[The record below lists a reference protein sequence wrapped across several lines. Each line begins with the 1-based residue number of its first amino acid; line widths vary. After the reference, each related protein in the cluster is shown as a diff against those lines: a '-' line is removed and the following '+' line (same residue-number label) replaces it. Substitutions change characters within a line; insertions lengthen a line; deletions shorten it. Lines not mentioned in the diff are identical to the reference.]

1 MRNTSIGLAALMATA
16 AVAHAADNVSGD
28 ALRGMVTGKT
38 VHVAT
43 AVGTVPISFRG
54 DGTMSGRSQGLASYT
69 MATSDRG
76 RWWVSGNR
84 LCQQWEQWFQK
95 ETHCFEM
102 RRDGAKLYW
111 SGGGRSGTA
120 MIAN

>member
-1 MRNTSIGLAALMATA
+1 MRTIWIGLAALMVSA
-16 AVAHAADNVSGD
+16 AAAHPADYVSGD
-28 ALRGMVTGKT
+28 ALRGMFTGKT

-43 AVGTVPISFRG
+43 AVGSVPISFKG
-54 DGTMSGRSQGLASYT
+54 DGTMFGRSQGLASYT

-76 RWWVSGNR
+76 RWWISGNR
-84 LCQQWEQWFQK
+84 LCQQWEQWFHK
-95 ETHCFEM
+95 EPHCFEM
-102 RRDGAKLYW
+102 RREGSKLFW